1 MRKRNWKS
9 SFSWLRCGMLC
20 GVVCY
25 LVWYVMWCGILFVC
39 MLCGVVCY
47 LVWYHWQ
54 WWTNYSCE
62 GDVTVSPAQDPG
74 VCLLSGPAST
84 PTSQPASFLIF
95 NLNKRERIWQRSS
108 SSGQIVSNPVRTT
121 LHHYCSTTFKLW
133 HHLTLASVIVIHH
146 RLVKKVTLSTTTE
159 TKTNPIRGDK
169 EPRGGINQWANKN
182 WKLKSV
188 TLLIQSSVISIT
200 PLLQPGSLQSQ

>member
-1 MRKRNWKS
+1 MRNKNWKF
-9 SFSWLRCGMLC
+9 SFSWLRCGMLCDVVCYLVCMLC

-25 LVWYVMWCGILFVC
+25 LVWYVMWCGILFVCMLCGVLCGVVCYVVWCVMWCGILFVC

-108 SSGQIVSNPVRTT
+108 SSGQIVSIPVRTT
-121 LHHYCSTTFKLW
+121 L
-133 HHLTLASVIVIHH
+133 
-146 RLVKKVTLSTTTE
+146 
-159 TKTNPIRGDK
+159 
-169 EPRGGINQWANKN
+169 
-182 WKLKSV
+182 
-188 TLLIQSSVISIT
+188 T
-200 PLLQPGSLQSQ
+200 PLLWHNIQALASTNISFSYSHPSQAC

>member
-1 MRKRNWKS
+1 MLCDVVCYVMWYVV
-9 SFSWLRCGMLC
+9 WCGMLC

-62 GDVTVSPAQDPG
+62 GDVTVSPAQDLG

-95 NLNKRERIWQRSS
+95 NLNKGGENLTEEFQFRPNSFNSS
-108 SSGQIVSNPVRTT
+108 S
-121 LHHYCSTTFKLW
+121 HHTY
-133 HHLTLASVIVIHH
+133 
-146 RLVKKVTLSTTTE
+146 TTTVAQHSSF
-159 TKTNPIRGDK
+159 
-169 EPRGGINQWANKN
+169 GI
-182 WKLKSV
+182 
-188 TLLIQSSVISIT
+188 I
-200 PLLQPGSLQSQ
+200 

>member
-1 MRKRNWKS
+1 MLCDVVCYVMWYVV
-9 SFSWLRCGMLC
+9 WCGMLC

-74 VCLLSGPAST
+74 GSPCSLVRPQHRPPHSPPGFLLFNFNIREEGRKGEQWTEQFST
-84 PTSQPASFLIF
+84 
-95 NLNKRERIWQRSS
+95 
-108 SSGQIVSNPVRTT
+108 GQIPWIVSTSIRTT
-121 LHHYCSTTFKLW
+121 YLVTTPVQFNIKLRHHP
-133 HHLTLASVIVIHH
+133 
-146 RLVKKVTLSTTTE
+146 
-159 TKTNPIRGDK
+159 N
-169 EPRGGINQWANKN
+169 
-182 WKLKSV
+182 
-188 TLLIQSSVISIT
+188 ISF
-200 PLLQPGSLQSQ
+200 S